1 MGYPMVGT
9 ADPRA
14 ARLWVSHSE
23 RGATLSV
30 RTAHYGSHRHGMPPI
45 RMDTHF
51 PVLCCTWETGGIIF
65 AAM

>member
-1 MGYPMVGT
+1 
-9 ADPRA
+9 
-14 ARLWVSHSE
+14 
-23 RGATLSV
+23 
-30 RTAHYGSHRHGMPPI
+30 MPPI